1 MSRFWWCKLEKVG
14 ENSDVLGCGLGM
26 HPKCQLCF
34 LNFHYFLLRVVTEIL
49 TFVFLVMLLF
59 QLLAL
64 SGMQRELQQL

>member
-1 MSRFWWCKLEKVG
+1 MVQAGKVA
-14 ENSDVLGCGLGM
+14 ENSDLLGCGLGM
-26 HPKCQLCF
+26 HSKCQLCL
-34 LNFHYFLLRVVTEIL
+34 LNFQYFLLPVVTEIL